1 METVPPDRVLSVPG
15 NVSNGSCQ
23 RPLASSGR
31 HHPTAAYKRPVWVD
45 PRRSPGRRQR
55 QGRVE
60 SRHLGC
66 GAIIKTSA
74 TAGLG
79 RKQLRTLRRERPLGP
94 HTTGRAPCGG
104 HAPRCSGQHR
114 PPRRPA
120 KAGSTS
126 VTRCRPTNP
135 AGNGCGRGSA
145 DRRSSGSSACLELK
159 PVGCADSRRDSFYY
173 AIRHQD
179 ARCVH
184 PQNN

>member
-1 METVPPDRVLSVPG
+1 MSSSVPDQA
-15 NVSNGSCQ
+15 NEKEYD
-23 RPLASSGR
+23 LAISFAGEDR
-31 HHPTAAYKRPVWVD
+31 DLARDITTQMTAHGYTFCTGFSHGLQD
-45 PRRSPGRRQR
+45 FCN
-55 QGRVE
+55 GRVGSKAAE
-60 SRHLGC
+60 DGSDVN
-66 GAIIKTSA
+66 
-74 TAGLG
+74 G
-79 RKQLRTLRRERPLGP
+79 RSVHTRRTCPPVAAMRP
-94 HTTGRAPCGG
+94 A
-104 HAPRCSGQHR
+104 APRIQHR

-179 ARCVH
+179 SRCVH